1 MYRWFLIRRSSSRS
15 VPFRRHLNR
24 WRRYRQNRYRKN
36 SRPGHRTVRHRQDP
50 EETIALTIVSR
61 VTVLRETDPRVSALR
76 ETEETV
82 PALVR
87 MQTGATDL
95 RVIVPRE
102 TDLRET
108 DREALTTDLQDP
120 ALKEVNQ
127 TVVSVIM
134 QAADVALTAADVTD
148 ATVKTV
154 VTQETAEITEAV
166 SSETETTKPPRILA
180 EMLRPL
186 RILKRRAVKTR
197 DV

>member
-24 WRRYRQNRYRKN
+24 WRRYRQNRYREN
-36 SRPGHRTVRHRQDP
+36 SRPGRRTVRHRQDP

-82 PALVR
+82 PVLVR

-134 QAADVALTAADVTD
+134 QAADVALTAADVTVRMD
-148 ATVKTV
+148 VMA
-154 VTQETAEITEAV
+154 ETAEITEAV
-166 SSETETTKPPRILA
+166 SSETETTNPPRILA

>member
-1 MYRWFLIRRSSSRS
+1 MYRWFLIRRSSNRS

-134 QAADVALTAADVTD
+134 QAADVALTAADVTVRMD
-148 ATVKTV
+148 VMA
-154 VTQETAEITEAV
+154 ETAEITEAV

-180 EMLRPL
+180 EMQRPL
-186 RILKRRAVKTR
+186 RTLKRRAVKTR

>member
-1 MYRWFLIRRSSSRS
+1 VYRWFLIRRSSSLS
-15 VPFRRHLNR
+15 VPFRRYLSR
-24 WRRYRQNRYRKN
+24 WRRYRQSRWQEN
-36 SRPGHRTVRHRQDP
+36 SRQDLSQVSLRQDP
-50 EETIALTIVSR
+50 EEITALTIVSR
-61 VTVLRETDPRVSALR
+61 VIARRVTDPRVSALR
-76 ETEETV
+76 VTEETV
-82 PALVR
+82 PDLIR

-95 RVIVPRE
+95 RVIGHRE

-134 QAADVALTAADVTD
+134 QAADVALTAADVTVRMD
-148 ATVKTV
+148 VMA
-154 VTQETAEITEAV
+154 ETAEITEAV

-180 EMLRPL
+180 EMQRPL
-186 RILKRRAVKTR
+186 RILRRRAVRTR